1 MQDFETFHEALRG
14 EASYV
19 SNLAQSM
26 SLALDT
32 FYSSLTTVGVSAMT
46 GEGMDQFLE
55 AVAAAR
61 VEYETLYR
69 PEYERLRRE
78 AAAAKEAL
86 KTTTAATSGGSGEE
100 VKLGPCYTRREEVE
114 LPAGISQD
122 VYLRHPGDEEVNMEN
137 KMFHLWKVLNLK
149 KHLSLLYRRLVIFSF
164 YEET

>member
-1 MQDFETFHEALRG
+1 
-14 EASYV
+14 
-19 SNLAQSM
+19 M

-69 PEYERLRRE
+69 PEYERLQRE

-137 KMFHLWKVLNLK
+137 KVFNYRNFETFKQTSYLLFLSRLMMFPFNK
-149 KHLSLLYRRLVIFSF
+149 
-164 YEET
+164 ETKETLR

>member
-1 MQDFETFHEALRG
+1 MMQDFETFHEALRG

-55 AVAAAR
+55 AVGAAR

-69 PEYERLRRE
+69 PEYERLQRE

-86 KTTTAATSGGSGEE
+86 KTTTTAATSGGSGEE

-122 VYLRHPGDEEVNMEN
+122 VYLRHPGDEEVNMMEN
-137 KMFHLWKVLNLK
+137 KLFDYGNFKL
-149 KHLSLLYRRLVIFSF
+149 
-164 YEET
+164 